1 MKAWVHAVC
10 VVALAAPAAAVAQET
25 PIAEAAP
32 EASAAPLARP
42 DPEDRAPEVA
52 PDAPGE
58 TVADAPDAAADG
70 APDEAAD
77 AAADEAPDDLSDN
90 APDEAADEAAA
101 EMANVTPGWQ
111 SLRETPDDYATCL
124 AALRDYGTVFE
135 ERETMTGQLPDCGIA
150 NPIEVTEILPGV
162 ALRPEAVMRCETAR
176 ALASWV
182 SGTVVPAAERTG
194 VLSPLAA
201 INHGSTYLCRNR
213 GGVAAGKVSEHAFG
227 NAVDVM
233 GFRFEDGSSLA
244 IEPRADA
251 GTIEEAFQRATR
263 GGACLDFT
271 TVLGPGTDEAHADH
285 LHLDVKKRNGGYRI
299 CQ

>member
-1 MKAWVHAVC
+1 MTRLVHAVC
-10 VVALAAPAAAVAQET
+10 LAMLAAPAFAQET

-32 EASAAPLARP
+32 AASAAPEARP

-58 TVADAPDAAADG
+58 APEPETAEAQDG
-70 APDEAAD
+70 APH
-77 AAADEAPDDLSDN
+77 
-90 APDEAADEAAA
+90 
-101 EMANVTPGWQ
+101 WQ
-111 SLRETPDDYATCL
+111 SLRETPDAYSTCL

-135 ERETMTGQLPDCGIA
+135 EREPMTGQNPDCGIA
-150 NPIEVTEILPGV
+150 NPVEVTEILPGV

-182 SGTVVPAAERTG
+182 EGTVVPAAERVG
-194 VLSPLAA
+194 ILSPIAA
-201 INHGSTYLCRNR
+201 INHGSTYVCRNR
-213 GGVAAGKVSEHAFG
+213 GGVASGKVSEHAYG

-233 GFRFEDGSSLA
+233 GFRFEDDSSLA

-251 GTIEEAFQRATR
+251 GTIEEAFQRASR

-271 TVLGPGTDEAHADH
+271 TVLGPGTNAAHANH
-285 LHLDVKKRNGGYRI
+285 LHLDIKQRNGGYRI